1 MDRAAYELANRI
13 KTEPEA
19 DWNTLAAG
27 PGEIEMKKYKKYIVD
42 EISRERKE
50 KRKNS
55 SGMYV
60 AACAALI
67 LIIGTVSFGDE
78 VHAMIRQVSWSIGN
92 ALGIAS
98 DLADYREVVNTSV
111 ADSGYVITLQDAVA
125 FEEKLV
131 INYTLQRE
139 DGGVMDGMPT
149 ADGSLYINGKNVT
162 DGASGSAEFLDDEQ
176 KIVGV
181 VLSYYV
187 SDVDFSQENNFRIT
201 YDRVGTTDSVKGK
214 WEFEFTAD
222 GTDLIADTKRI
233 GIEKTFE
240 LPDGVKVTLNELII
254 NDLEQGIYYSL
265 SDATDHILKVEA
277 VDSTGKQVEFGVRTQ
292 DKESGYMQNEEI
304 IDDGRIDEN
313 AKSVTMTLYAV
324 ELPKESG
331 QMSNDYVQLGEPF
344 ILEF

>member
-1 MDRAAYELANRI
+1 MNREAYKLANRI
-13 KTEPEA
+13 DTEFEA
-19 DWNTLAAG
+19 DGGYQTECPND
-27 PGEIEMKKYKKYIVD
+27 IVMKKYKD
-42 EISRERKE
+42 NMLQEIKKE
-50 KRKNS
+50 KQGKKSAFRKTL
-55 SGMYV
+55 
-60 AACAALI
+60 AAAGAALI
-67 LIIGTVSFGDE
+67 LLAGTAVLGDE

-111 ADSGYVITLQDAVA
+111 ADNGYVVTLQDAVVS
-125 FEEKLV
+125 EEKLV

-139 DGGVMDGMPT
+139 DGGAMDGMPT

-162 DGASGSAEFLDDEQ
+162 DGAGGSAEFLDDEQ

-187 SDVDFSQENNFRIT
+187 SDVDFSQENNFRIA
-201 YDRVGTTDSVKGK
+201 YDRIGTPDNVKGK

-292 DKESGYMQNEEI
+292 DKGSGYMQNEEI
-304 IDDGRIDEN
+304 IGDGRIDEN
-313 AKSVTMTLYAV
+313 AESVTMTLYAV

-344 ILEF
+344 ILKF